1 MKEHSVGIKKEI
13 DGLGRMVIPKE
24 LRELYHLDGEVE
36 LVATEE
42 GVLVRNPE
50 YVLVARV
57 KKSE

>member
-1 MKEHSVGIKKEI
+1 MKERSVGIKKEI